1 MEQYWK
7 KEIPFL
13 QNMTEIVPVTKG
25 FSYDKKFM
33 IDNQYLLRVFQR
45 KAIKNRKAEYITL
58 SKLSAYSN
66 AIPETIEF
74 GVIKNTNLA
83 YMILTYLPG
92 TDAEIALKNLTN
104 DEQYKAGVLAGKEL
118 KKLHCLSAPSDYPS
132 WYSTKKQK
140 SDRYLLELQNI
151 NVDKRIKKRLET
163 YIQDNEMLLKGRPN
177 TFQHDD
183 FHPSNILIHNRN
195 FSGIIDFGRMDWGD
209 PIHDLQKLGFFS
221 KRISISFTNG
231 IINGYHDEQLISD
244 SFWELYGLY
253 SAMHIVSSLVW
264 GLKISREQY
273 EIMLEYS
280 LDVIGDHENFICTIP
295 KWYRTDKSTSN

>member
-151 NVDKRIKKRLET
+151 NVDKRIKKGW
-163 YIQDNEMLLKGRPN
+163 K
-177 TFQHDD
+177 
-183 FHPSNILIHNRN
+183 LI
-195 FSGIIDFGRMDWGD
+195 F
-209 PIHDLQKLGFFS
+209 
-221 KRISISFTNG
+221 
-231 IINGYHDEQLISD
+231 
-244 SFWELYGLY
+244 
-253 SAMHIVSSLVW
+253 
-264 GLKISREQY
+264 KI
-273 EIMLEYS
+273 MK
-280 LDVIGDHENFICTIP
+280 CC
-295 KWYRTDKSTSN
+295 